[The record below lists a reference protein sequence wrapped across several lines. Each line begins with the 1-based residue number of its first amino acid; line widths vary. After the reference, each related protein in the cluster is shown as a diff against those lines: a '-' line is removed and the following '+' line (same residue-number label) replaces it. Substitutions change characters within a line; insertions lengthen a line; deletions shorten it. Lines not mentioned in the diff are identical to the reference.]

1 MIDKEGFDDFN
12 EEPIFYEYNAL
23 MQQKN
28 DPDQFQIGIG
38 PSNWEQD

>member
-1 MIDKEGFDDFN
+1 MIDREGFEDFH
-12 EEPIFYEYNAL
+12 EDPQFYEFNSL

-38 PSNWEQD
+38 PSNWE